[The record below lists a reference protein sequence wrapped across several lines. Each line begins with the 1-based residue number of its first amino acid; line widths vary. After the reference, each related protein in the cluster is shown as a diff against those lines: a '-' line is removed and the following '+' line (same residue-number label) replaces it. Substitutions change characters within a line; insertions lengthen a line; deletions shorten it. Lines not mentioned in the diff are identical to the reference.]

1 MALCDKLKKKG
12 RKKANKERA
21 RAEDYEAKAVQEATA
36 GQVNA
41 RVNEEADERAAVRH
55 LLRRR
60 AHAFIPCG
68 HRAICSDCS
77 ENVTTNRK
85 LATCPMCREV
95 YSSVV
100 RIYG

>member
-36 GQVNA
+36 GRVNA

-60 AHAFIPCG
+60 AHAY
-68 HRAICSDCS
+68 RSSRVAIGPSA
-77 ENVTTNRK
+77 VT
-85 LATCPMCREV
+85 A
-95 YSSVV
+95 V
-100 RIYG
+100 RT